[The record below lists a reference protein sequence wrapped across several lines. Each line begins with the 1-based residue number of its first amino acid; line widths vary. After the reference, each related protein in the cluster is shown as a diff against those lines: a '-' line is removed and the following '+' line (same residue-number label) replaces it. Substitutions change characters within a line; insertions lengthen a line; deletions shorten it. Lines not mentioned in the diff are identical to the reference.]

1 MADAWND
8 YKHLFGSFSSDDALG
23 KSMGGLPQEL
33 DREFEVHLLVSNV
46 GLVKL
51 IVPPRERTD
60 FAGMS
65 DRRVRDA
72 LACFMSPSHVVQ
84 MEGCEEGWIFSA
96 SPFHPGLPQVRLQTD
111 RAYKLQACELGEDR
125 KTGVNLLANWRAAR
139 PAETEVH

>member
-8 YKHLFGSFSSDDALG
+8 YKHLFGSFLADDALD
-23 KSMGGLPQEL
+23 KSMAGVPQEL
-33 DREFEVHLLVSNV
+33 DREFEFHLLVSNV

-51 IVPPRERTD
+51 TVPRERVGFT
-60 FAGMS
+60 GMS
-65 DRRVRDA
+65 DRSMRDA

-111 RAYKLQACELGEDR
+111 RAYKLQVCELGDNR
-125 KTGVNLLANWRAAR
+125 NTGVELLANWRAMR